1 MHSYTL
7 FRRNVLNQRPLR
19 MRTFYSFIYVRWCCF
34 LQQRRC
40 GASCKIRKKAVGRN
54 LTQNESMACS
64 VEDASEN
71 GKSNPGNAC
80 IKCAVPEL
88 RFVYLVSPLS
98 RQRLFQYCLNAP
110 SSALFSSL
118 LPIVIRRQSAQRL
131 TFVRFLTMIPL
142 ALR

>member
-1 MHSYTL
+1 M

-64 VEDASEN
+64 VEDASEKRKKQS
-71 GKSNPGNAC
+71 GKC
-80 IKCAVPEL
+80 MHKCAVPEL
-88 RFVYLVSPLS
+88 RFVYLASPLS

-131 TFVRFLTMIPL
+131 TLVRFLTMIPL